1 MIDLNALL
9 RRPVEYYE
17 YPWAIERHLRRAQS
31 YLRSLSQAD
40 DVAFVFCKS
49 MPRSGHRF
57 LTECVEHYLG
67 QALHYCG
74 FYNTRADCC
83 RRIPCQ
89 APQRGQD
96 QPLLLPKEPRFWLSR
111 FSGAGRQISDPAP
124 VADSPPPIQRH
135 PQQGLRTSLPRH
147 PSARRR
153 CLLAS
158 EEPRN
163 GRFSHALC
171 GIYGLRLRPAIGGTR
186 LAPCCK
192 CSAAGFSFVWRF
204 CLPPSPHF
212 ALSRRLP

>member
-74 FYNTRADCC
+74 FYNTHADCC
-83 RRIPCQ
+83 RRIPC
-89 APQRGQD
+89 AKPHNEG
-96 QPLLLPKEPRFWLSR
+96 KTNRFFFQKSHDFGFR
-111 FSGAGRQISDPAP
+111 
-124 VADSPPPIQRH
+124 DSPGLDGKYLIQYRSPIPRLQSSAT
-135 PQQGLRTSLPRH
+135 PSKACAQALATSFSAAKVSLGLQGAEKRPVSTR
-147 PSARRR
+147 AVWR
-153 CLLAS
+153 
-158 EEPRN
+158 
-163 GRFSHALC
+163 
-171 GIYGLRLRPAIGGTR
+171 LRLA
-186 LAPCCK
+186 L
-192 CSAAGFSFVWRF
+192 AAGDRG
-204 CLPPSPHF
+204 H
-212 ALSRRLP
+212 